1 MGFCSS
7 LHHDSSPPPPYL
19 WGSEKVKRDQILK
32 VDTSLRV
39 LNVLKQISFLDTPD
53 LSPHSGAAKLGKYCP
68 VIRTCQ
74 VDFLSLGYF
83 QTRFLI

>member
-1 MGFCSS
+1 MTPF
-7 LHHDSSPPPPYL
+7 PPPYL

-53 LSPHSGAAKLGKYCP
+53 LSPHSGAAKLGKYFP